1 MSVIIFRFIA
11 SLSDSGG
18 KNDLRNGKQIILPS
32 DSFFSSSLRDLSR
45 HVECYAP
52 LEIAQ
57 AEAKLLRQMTK
68 LFIYRSLGLAK
79 PPFQGYIAFMAATVD
94 EIKTNQTANARY
106 IVILENHTDHLQD
119 VENRLRQLEHINQLY
134 MLFVE

>member
-18 KNDLRNGKQIILPS
+18 KNDLRNGKQITLPS

-79 PPFQGYIAFMAATVD
+79 PPFQGYIAFMARSINFSLS
-94 EIKTNQTANARY
+94 EITTPGGSFART
-106 IVILENHTDHLQD
+106 LLNLWL
-119 VENRLRQLEHINQLY
+119 NGLRLPRLCG
-134 MLFVE
+134 